1 MTELIIIDQDAK
13 ESNTQITNSNT
24 HQIQTLLKDFDNAK
38 TVPERIEISKAINNL
53 YNTAINATQVAIN
66 GLREQRLTQEFQIKF
81 SGLSPLNK

>member
-13 ESNTQITNSNT
+13 ESNTQITNNNT
-24 HQIQTLLKDFDNAK
+24 FLIGKFLEDFDNAK
-38 TVPERIEISKAINNL
+38 TVSERLEIAKTINGL

>member
-13 ESNTQITNSNT
+13 QSNTQITNNNGFL
-24 HQIQTLLKDFDNAK
+24 IQKFLKDFDDAE
-38 TVPERIEISKAINNL
+38 TVPERIEIAKTINGL

-81 SGLSPLNK
+81 SGLSPLDR